1 LSIVVKLFW
10 SFFKIGLFTIG
21 GGYAMIPLMQREIES
36 YGWLTV
42 DEFIDIL
49 AIAEMTPGALAVNTA
64 TFAGFRTAGLLGAVV
79 ATASLALPSLLII
92 VPLSNFWE
100 ANREHPVIIAILKGI
115 KPAVA
120 GLIAAAALYIGQT
133 ALRYDPLLANQGGV
147 VDLRSI
153 VIAAAA
159 FVAVGKLKV
168 DPIKT
173 ILAAGL
179 VGLMVFSL

>member
-1 LSIVVKLFW
+1 
-10 SFFKIGLFTIG
+10 
-21 GGYAMIPLMQREIES
+21 M
-36 YGWLTV
+36 
-42 DEFIDIL
+42 
-49 AIAEMTPGALAVNTA
+49 
-64 TFAGFRTAGLLGAVV
+64 
-79 ATASLALPSLLII
+79 
-92 VPLSNFWE
+92 
-100 ANREHPVIIAILKGI
+100 IIAILKGI

-179 VGLMVFSL
+179 VGLVVFSL